1 MIFMFDLF
9 SDFFNDLGFVPT
21 ISHEEVRCPLCG
33 RTYSDFRKTG
43 KLGCGECYNT
53 FRSPLSVT
61 LKQIHQNPIHK
72 GKIPKSFDATVRK
85 KRELENLKKQLS
97 EAVKTEDYELAAK
110 LHKEIKELERGDK

>member
-1 MIFMFDLF
+1 MYDFF
-9 SDFFNDLGFVPT
+9 SEFFNDLGFVSP
-21 ISHEEVRCPLCG
+21 IQHEEIRCPLCG

-43 KLGCGECYNT
+43 KLGCGECYKT

-72 GKIPKSFDATVRK
+72 GKVPKSFDSIIRK

-97 EAVKTEDYELAAK
+97 DAVKTEDYELAAK
-110 LHKEIKELERGDK
+110 LHKEIKDLERGEK